1 MNLDKKDINDSSSD
15 VLIQLIKNIETPLA
29 SIIEANKKFSTL
41 NTINALNS
49 LSVKPNEV
57 ILSSSQ
63 EIANL
68 IEEVV
73 KLASGNKEAER
84 IPLIY
89 KIYHSN
95 ECVKSMCNN
104 EINPRKISKQDTSW
118 LLNLEDEVYKNIKHK
133 DLNLYDLSY
142 KLAVSERQLH
152 RKIKSLLHLT
162 PNKYIRVLRLHKAK
176 QCIDDYLYDTISQ
189 ISYAVGYYDTHYFS
203 KLFKQQYSVSP
214 KELLNSRR
222 L

>member
-1 MNLDKKDINDSSSD
+1 MNLNNKNNIDRSSSD
-15 VLIQLIKNIETPLA
+15 VLMRLINEIKAPLD
-29 SIIEANKKFSTL
+29 SIIEANEKLSNSNITTTKDSTS
-41 NTINALNS
+41 NI
-49 LSVKPNEV
+49 
-57 ILSSSQ
+57 IFSSSQ

-73 KLASGNKEAER
+73 RISNENKVVEKV
-84 IPLIY
+84 PLIY
-89 KIYHSN
+89 EIYYTN
-95 ECVKSMCNN
+95 ERVQSMCTQ
-104 EINPRKISKQDTSW
+104 EINPNKISKQDSLW
-118 LLNLEDEVYKNIKHK
+118 LMNLENEVYNNIKHK

-142 KLAVSERQLH
+142 KMAVSERQLH

-176 QCIDDYLYDTISQ
+176 QFIDDYIYDTISQ

-203 KLFKQQYSVSP
+203 KLFKEQYSMYP
-214 KELLNSRR
+214 KELLNDRR

>member
-1 MNLDKKDINDSSSD
+1 MNLDNINNIDWSSSD
-15 VLIQLIKNIETPLA
+15 VLMQLVKNIEVPLA
-29 SIIEANKKFSTL
+29 SIIEANHKFSKKNASSVL
-41 NTINALNS
+41 NK
-49 LSVKPNEV
+49 KPSDV
-57 ILSSSQ
+57 IFSSSQ

-73 KLASGNKEAER
+73 KMVSGEKAIER

-89 KIYHSN
+89 GIYHSN
-95 ECVKSMCNN
+95 ERVKSMCKD
-104 EINPRKISKQDTSW
+104 EINPKKISKQDTGW
-118 LLNLEDEVYKNIKHK
+118 LVKIEDEVNKNIEHK

-142 KLAVSERQLH
+142 KMAVSERQLH

-162 PNKYIRVLRLHKAK
+162 PNKYIRVLRLYKAK

-203 KLFKQQYSVSP
+203 KLFKQQYDMYP
-214 KELLNSRR
+214 KELLNARR